1 MVEHLPPATRTVL
14 AAVPP
19 PREAPPAPY
28 YRAAADR
35 TAPGCSRRAK
45 EDLAG
50 VQLLGIWS
58 FVNRGV
64 GKHLPSEQAKRSRIS
79 HKFNAD
85 LTRMS
90 LLKSNRTREFVT
102 YSALA
107 LHSQ

>member
-1 MVEHLPPATRTVL
+1 MDEMKSTFDNVKTPRTPLSNLPTLRERLTAALPNGNSRPVEILERELPPFMFTFPFL
-14 AAVPP
+14 
-19 PREAPPAPY
+19 
-28 YRAAADR
+28 
-35 TAPGCSRRAK
+35 
-45 EDLAG
+45 
-50 VQLLGIWS
+50 
-58 FVNRGV
+58 V